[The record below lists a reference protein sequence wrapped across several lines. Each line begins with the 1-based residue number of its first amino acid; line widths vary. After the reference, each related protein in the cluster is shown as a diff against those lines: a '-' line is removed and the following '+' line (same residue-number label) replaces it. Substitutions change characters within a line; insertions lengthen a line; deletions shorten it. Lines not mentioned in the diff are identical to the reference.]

1 MSYYLGVLA
10 MPLKHVEPEVKFVL
24 VAFVQRYGLAEGGPC
39 SGEVRASQLGLPLRV
54 VASALAQLVDSGWL
68 VKLPVSTPGSSG
80 RPNHTYKVQA
90 ALAVALEKAMVPT
103 VIHEGLIKRLIAGP
117 VIRAVG
123 PDEGGDGAEV
133 VQSLKSVNE
142 FGKPVPPGRRGNL
155 SLANRLL
162 LATLLS
168 YADAFGVVS
177 QLGSVKLVQLTG
189 LAPAS
194 LRQRIRRLMD
204 LGFIRSCV
212 PGVSSSIFARKAMS
226 TYFLNLGHR
235 QLTQTTDVQ
244 VLSHWTHESSDR
256 WFQHHGDRLRN
267 DVSAAKKSLGNA
279 ITTPRPVVRFLWRQ
293 RPQVFAVLQLLLSR
307 YASYLLSH
315 HWSALGAHAGHVDDE
330 LRKRISRDLRKPAP
344 SSPLDAE
351 LGESG
356 WEVIIEH
363 FRELAVE
370 LAKEYRSRFQE
381 TSEVFFDWLELC
393 VIPVPAERGYEAIT
407 LLALEATEQGCLV
420 LGYEAVGS
428 VTAFKREVDIPLEQR
443 YALGLLTAPRL
454 RP

>member
-1 MSYYLGVLA
+1 
-10 MPLKHVEPEVKFVL
+10 MPLKHIEPEVKFVL
-24 VAFVQRYGLAEGGPC
+24 VAFVQHFGLVDEESRTVEA
-39 SGEVRASQLGLPLRV
+39 RAVLLGLPVRV
-54 VASALAQLVDSGWL
+54 VASALVKLVDFGL
-68 VKLPVSTPGSSG
+68 LDKQTILTPGSSG
-80 RPNHTYKVQA
+80 RPSHTYKVQA
-90 ALAVALEKAMVPT
+90 AQTAALEKALVPT
-103 VIHEGLIKRLIAGP
+103 VLHERLIERLIAGP

-168 YADAFGVVS
+168 CADAFGVVS

-204 LGFIRSCV
+204 LGFIRSYV
-212 PGVSSSIFARKAMS
+212 PGVSSSIFARKAIS

-279 ITTPRPVVRFLWRQ
+279 STTPRPVVRFLWRQ
-293 RPQVFAVLQLLLSR
+293 RPRVFAVLQLLLSR

-315 HWSALGAHAGHVDDE
+315 HWSALGAHVSHIDDE
-330 LRKRISRDLRKPAP
+330 LRKMISRDLRKPAP

-363 FRELAVE
+363 FRELTVE

-407 LLALEATEQGCLV
+407 LLALEATEQRCLI

-428 VTAFKREVDIPLEQR
+428 VAAFKREADIPLEQR
-443 YALGLLTAPRL
+443 YSLGLLTAPRL
-454 RP
+454 KP